1 MCGIFAIFSSTE
13 NKNIGNDIVEGLKR
27 LQHRG
32 KDGYGIAYHAC
43 GRFHMIKKEG
53 RVNMDVLPIESRCCV
68 GHNRYST
75 SGYTVENGII
85 VENELQPLKGT
96 VKTETYYLVH
106 NGNIPSADG
115 HDTSRLVELID
126 SLQYMDIEDIL
137 TFIVRAIPAA
147 FCLILLFE
155 DRVYVVRDRY
165 GIRPMCLGQHNDSYY
180 VSSETHGL
188 GDASFI
194 RDVKPGEII
203 RIDYQG
209 IKSIF
214 LHPESQLSLC
224 TFEILYFANENS
236 VIDGYSVKEIRKGLA
251 IKLAEREYLIDK
263 DYVVVG
269 VPSTGSL
276 LGQTYA
282 DIAGLRYGQWITKN
296 PNVDRT
302 FILKTDRERKE
313 ACMRKF
319 FYDIPNLRGSKV
331 ILVDDT
337 IVRGNVISAVIENLR
352 KIGVNEIHVRIPA
365 PPVVD
370 RCILG
375 ISIQD
380 RNELIFTNKTIEE
393 VCQEIGAD
401 TLSYLSLDD
410 VAEFVPPRSYNLC
423 FSGHVDKDI
432 LSCPR
437 EIMKES
443 GFNSNNVPP
452 LFLEH

>member
-13 NKNIGNDIVEGLKR
+13 NKNIGNEIVEGLKR

-43 GRFHMIKKEG
+43 GRFHAVKKEG
-53 RVNMDVLPIESRCCV
+53 RVNMKELPIESRCCV

-75 SGYTVENGII
+75 SGYTIDNGII

-96 VKTETYYLVH
+96 VKSKTYYLVH

-126 SLQYMDIEDIL
+126 SLQHMDIEEIL
-137 TFIVRAIPAA
+137 TFIVRTIPAA

-155 DRVYVVRDRY
+155 DRLYVVRDRY
-165 GIRPMCLGQHNDSYY
+165 GIRPMCLGQRNGNYY
-180 VSSETHGL
+180 VSSESHGL

-194 RDVKPGEII
+194 GDVKPGEVI
-203 RIDYQG
+203 RINCHG
-209 IKSIF
+209 ITSIF
-214 LHPESQLSLC
+214 LHPARQLSLC

-251 IKLAEREYLIDK
+251 IKLAERENLVGD

-269 VPSTGSL
+269 VPSTGRL

-282 DIAGLRYGQWITKN
+282 NIAGFRYGQWITKN

-313 ACMRKF
+313 ACMKKF

-337 IVRGNVISAVIENLR
+337 IVRGNVISAIIENLR
-352 KIGVNEIHVRIPA
+352 RIGVDEIHVRIPA

-380 RNELIFTNKTIEE
+380 RNELIFTNRTLGE
-393 VCQEIGAD
+393 VSQEIGAD

-410 VAEFVPPRSYNLC
+410 VTELVPPRSYNLC

-432 LSCPR
+432 VSCSR
-437 EIMKES
+437 DILKES
-443 GFNSNNVPP
+443 GFNSDNVPP